1 MRSKLEK
8 LTISVISY
16 LVILL
21 AIQFISGPKS
31 LFLIAFLLG
40 LPVITT
46 AFTFP
51 KLGGSAAGIISTL
64 LAVIFISQANGAY
77 LPFIGLLYIAVGI
90 IIGLLKTKYAKNS
103 APSSFPGLKAF
114 RRSQNISLIA
124 STSDEISE
132 INRRAK
138 EVLGHPKKLSEI
150 FHPDDLPTI
159 RDEIKRALARE
170 ESSRVGLRLIS
181 QDKESLPVEFKA
193 IRINMHQ
200 VLIEMQD
207 ISEVAELEEKLR
219 EAEAR
224 YRYLIEDAID
234 TLDTGIFLLDQKNRV
249 IWANRTIENF
259 FNLNRDDLVGMSLRK
274 ALRPAKMYF
283 QNEQDY
289 HQALKGGGK
298 GSINISLKPPYGEE
312 RILEYRSIPI
322 QTDKYKG
329 GRIDHYIDITEKEK
343 LERDLIEKTKRL
355 QESNQRLEE
364 FTYHVSHDLKEPLR
378 TVEAFSEFLIEDYS
392 QKLDQEGKEY
402 LESMKKQAVRMKDL
416 INDLLKLSRID
427 RKSEV
432 FEEVDMD
439 EVLQEVT
446 ENLEYSLGEVELS
459 IEDDLPTIEASKTLA
474 TELFS
479 NLISN
484 GIKYNDKEGK
494 KIEVGWNEE
503 NSSYLFY
510 VKDNGIGI
518 DERYLD
524 KIFELF
530 ERLNPRQSPNG
541 TGAGLAICK
550 RIVEEHGGKI
560 WVDSTEGGGSTF
572 YFTIPKRKSHNK
584 GG

>member
-21 AIQFISGPKS
+21 VIQFIPGPKS
-31 LFLIAFLLG
+31 LFLVAFLLG
-40 LPVITT
+40 LPVVTS
-46 AFTFP
+46 AFIFP
-51 KLGGSAAGIISTL
+51 KLGGTAAGIISTL
-64 LAVIFISQANGAY
+64 LAFIFISQANGTY
-77 LPFIGLLYIAVGI
+77 IPFIGLLYIAVGI
-90 IIGLLKTKYAKNS
+90 IIGLLKTGYKKKS
-103 APSSFPGLKAF
+103 PPDSFPGLKVF
-114 RRSQNISLIA
+114 RHSQNISLIV
-124 STSDEISE
+124 STSDEISK
-132 INRRAK
+132 INQRAK
-138 EVLGHPKKLSEI
+138 EVLGSPKKLSEV
-150 FHPDDLPTI
+150 FHPHDLSTI
-159 RDEIKRALARE
+159 RDEIKRALAKE

-234 TLDTGIFLLDQKNRV
+234 TLDTGIFLLDQKNRI

-259 FNLNRDDLVGMSLRK
+259 FNLNRDDLVGMSLSK

-283 QNEQDY
+283 QNEQGY
-289 HQALKGGGK
+289 HQALKGGGD
-298 GSINISLKPPYGEE
+298 GGINISLKPPYGEE

-416 INDLLKLSRID
+416 INDLLKLSRIG

-439 EVLQEVT
+439 EVLREVT
-446 ENLEYSLGEVELS
+446 ETLEYSLEEVELS
-459 IEDDLPTIEASKTLA
+459 VEDDLPTIQASKTLT

-503 NSSYLFY
+503 NSRYLFY

-518 DERYLD
+518 DTRYLD

-530 ERLNPRQSPNG
+530 ERLDPRQSPNG

-550 RIVEEHGGKI
+550 RIVEEHGGRI
-560 WVDSTEGGGSTF
+560 WVDSTKGAGSTF
-572 YFTIPKRKSHNK
+572 YFTIPKRKSHKK

>member
-16 LVILL
+16 LAILL
-21 AIQFISGPKS
+21 VIQFISGPKS

-40 LPVITT
+40 LPVVIS
-46 AFTFP
+46 AFLFP
-51 KLGGSAAGIISTL
+51 KWGGPATGIISTL
-64 LAVIFISQANGAY
+64 LAVIFTSQAYGTY

-90 IIGLLKTKYAKNS
+90 IIGLLKTRYTQDS
-103 APSSFPGLKAF
+103 THSSFPGLKAF

-132 INRRAK
+132 INQRAK
-138 EVLGHPKKLSEI
+138 EVLGNPKKLSEI

-159 RDEIKRALARE
+159 RDEIRRALAKE

-181 QDKESLPVEFKA
+181 QDKKSLPVEFKA

-234 TLDTGIFLLDQKNRV
+234 TLDTGIFLLDQKNRI
-249 IWANRTIENF
+249 IWANRTIEHF
-259 FNLNRDDLVGMSLRK
+259 FNLNRDDLVGMPLRK
-274 ALRPAKMYF
+274 ALRPAKLYF
-283 QNEQDY
+283 QQERDFNK
-289 HQALKGGGK
+289 ALEGGGE
-298 GSINISLKPPYGEE
+298 GSFNISLKPPYGGE

-343 LERDLIEKTKRL
+343 LERDLLEKTKRL

-378 TVEAFSEFLIEDYS
+378 TVEAFSEFLLEDYS

-402 LESMKKQAVRMKDL
+402 LTSMKKQAVRMKDL
-416 INDLLKLSRID
+416 INDLLKLSRIG
-427 RKSEV
+427 RKSQV
-432 FEEVDMD
+432 FEQVDMD

-446 ENLEYSLGEVELS
+446 KNLEFSLEEVELS
-459 IEDDLPTIEASKTLA
+459 IKGDLPTIQASKTLT
-474 TELFS
+474 TELLS

-484 GIKYNDKEGK
+484 GIKYNDKQRK
-494 KIEVGWNEE
+494 RIEVGGNEE
-503 NSSYLFY
+503 NSRYLFY

-560 WVDSTEGGGSTF
+560 WVDSSKGEGSTF
-572 YFTIPKRKSHNK
+572 YFTIPKRKSHKK